1 MKEQILATI
10 TKQSPGLL
18 HISLPFQGEHNV
30 IGAYVLSG
38 KDEVALIDPGPTTTV
53 EALLSSLEEAEIVP
67 QNVTHILLTHI
78 HLDHAGGVG
87 RLLHHMPNAKVYV
100 HSKGASHI
108 QDPAKLIASA
118 TKIYKGR
125 MEELWGEI
133 EAVPEDNVKVIEGG
147 DILNIAGRR
156 LEVHYTPGHASHH
169 VVFFDVHSG
178 ELFAGDVAGVYL
190 PPVDYIRPPTP
201 PPDLNIA
208 SWSASID
215 LLKKL
220 RPDVLYL
227 AHFGP
232 VRNTVPYLER
242 LRAQI
247 ISWGDIVLKAL
258 QEEKTEKEIVQI
270 LISTTEPQ
278 LQRKGADA
286 QTLKRFELATNYEM
300 TVQGY
305 IRYWKK
311 YHAEN
316 AKDTSST

>member
-1 MKEQILATI
+1 MATI
-10 TKQSPGLL
+10 TKQSPGLW
-18 HISLPFQGEHNV
+18 HISLPFQGEHDV
-30 IGAYVLSG
+30 IGAYVLAG

-53 EALLSSLEEAEIVP
+53 DSLLASLEETEIVP

-87 RLLHHMPNAKVYV
+87 TLLHHMPNAKVYV
-100 HSKGASHI
+100 HSKGAAHI

-125 MEELWGEI
+125 MEELWGDI
-133 EAVPEDNVKVIEGG
+133 EAVPADNVKIIDGG

-201 PPDLNIA
+201 PPDLNIE

-220 RPDVLYL
+220 RPDVMYL

-232 VRNTVPYLER
+232 VRNSVPYLEK

-247 ISWGDIVLKAL
+247 IAWGDIVLKAL
-258 QEEKTEKEIVQI
+258 LEGKTEKEILQR
-270 LISTTEPQ
+270 LIETTEPQ
-278 LQRKGADA
+278 LQHKGANA
-286 QTLKRFELATNYEM
+286 QMLKRFELTTNYEM

-311 YHAEN
+311 QHAE
-316 AKDTSST
+316 KF